1 MSAMQPKSSV
11 PEHST
16 DLAPLLAEV
25 RQAGS
30 VIAPYWPVSSF
41 VAVNPLGGLEHLPFE
56 EATAT
61 ARSLFTAD
69 THLSL
74 DDYRL
79 EHAEGRITAADLL
92 DAITKANPTG
102 SGAAF
107 QLGSAT
113 VTAAAITM
121 FDLVNGP
128 AATADSATTDP
139 FTQTLNAYLST
150 WCATYV
156 DSDTAAWSLPGKD
169 DGFFGAWRD
178 AVEDDR
184 GFTRL
189 FGKGAKAFVA
199 TVADQPLRAL
209 QQSLSHAMVAERDRA
224 EVLRAM
230 AVKLSGWAGYARWCD
245 EWAPADHRGPSLKFL
260 DVLAVRA
267 VIEAAAVQIQL
278 PDHSVP
284 ATAHDGSARVDAVIG
299 ALADGPATDS
309 QRAAVAQ
316 LIQTLPDGARR
327 HLWLQAHE
335 HNFHDR
341 LLGKLQRVDPGRP
354 EAAPDAQMVMCI
366 DVRSEGMR
374 RNLEA
379 LGHYDTY
386 GFAGFF
392 GVPVRWRPLG
402 SDLGEARCPVLV
414 SPKHEIAEM
423 PATGAAIG
431 EVEGFLGRAAA
442 TGAAQR
448 ALHDTKKHLGAPFA
462 FAEASG
468 WLTGPLAAAR
478 TFMPGKGRK
487 GQNRP
492 DTAPAV
498 DDRVSHGDGPSAP
511 SLISGLS
518 LQEQSL
524 FAEAIVRTIGMHE
537 FAPIVVLCG
546 HASATVNNP
555 HASSLDC
562 GACGGAPGGP
572 SARIASAILNE
583 PDVRANLA
591 ANGVTIPDTTWFVA
605 AEHDTVSDVVTVL
618 DPQLIPT
625 DHTDTIMRLQADL
638 ATAGV
643 QNADDRAKRLPGNP
657 ADVRDRG
664 SDWAQVRPEWGLAG
678 NAAFVVGP
686 RSITRD
692 LDLASRVFLHSYDAG
707 SDPDEVALE
716 TIMTAPLIVAQWI
729 SSQYYFSTVDNDVF
743 GAGDKMIHN
752 PVGGTVGVLRGEG
765 GDLAVGLP
773 LQSTSAGDRR
783 GHDPLRLMAVI
794 QAPLER
800 IEAIIARNTGLRQL
814 VEGEWMH
821 IAGRSHGHEPW
832 SIRTPAGTWETWQPA
847 GDTPSHDISLELA

>member
-1 MSAMQPKSSV
+1 MSEQRI
-11 PEHST
+11 
-16 DLAPLLAEV
+16 DLAPLLAQV
-25 RQAGS
+25 QQAGS
-30 VIAPYWPVSSF
+30 VVAPYWPVSSF
-41 VAVNPLGGLEHLPFE
+41 VAVNPLGGLEHLRFE
-56 EATAT
+56 EATAS
-61 ARSLFTAD
+61 ARSLYGAQ

-74 DDYRL
+74 ADYR
-79 EHAEGRITAADLL
+79 AEYALGRITDAELL
-92 DAITKANPTG
+92 SAITKANPAG
-102 SGAAF
+102 AGAAL
-107 QLGSAT
+107 QLGGASVT
-113 VTAAAITM
+113 VAEIIM
-121 FDLVNGP
+121 FDLLSGP
-128 AATADSATTDP
+128 ITPEGATEPDS
-139 FTQTLNAYLST
+139 FTQSLNSYLST

-156 DSDTAAWSLPGKD
+156 DSDTAAWALPDKE
-169 DGFFGAWRD
+169 DGFFAAWRS
-178 AVEDDR
+178 AVEVDR
-184 GFTRL
+184 GFTKL
-189 FGKGAKAFVA
+189 FGEETAVQVA
-199 TVADQPLRAL
+199 AVAHQPLLAL
-209 QQSLSHAMVAERDRA
+209 QQSLDNANIADSDRA
-224 EVLRAM
+224 EVLQLL
-230 AVKLSGWAGYARWCD
+230 AVKLPGWAGYARWCD

-260 DVLAVRA
+260 DLLAVRV
-267 VIEAAAVQIQL
+267 VIESAAGQIQRHASTQ
-278 PDHSVP
+278 PMNDV
-284 ATAHDGSARVDAVIG
+284 TVEKARIDAVIRSV
-299 ALADGPATDS
+299 ADGPVTDG
-309 QRAAVAQ
+309 QRAAVAEI
-316 LIQTLPDGARR
+316 IQNHSDDDRR

-335 HNFHDR
+335 RNFHDR

-354 EAAPDAQMVMCI
+354 EAGPDAQMVMCI
-366 DVRSEGMR
+366 DVRSEGLR
-374 RNLEA
+374 HQFEA
-379 LGHYDTY
+379 LGSYDTY

-414 SPKHEIAEM
+414 SPRHEIAEV
-423 PATGAAIG
+423 PASNAPIG

-442 TGAAQR
+442 ASAAQR

-478 TFMPGKGRK
+478 TLKPGKGLRAK
-487 GQNRP
+487 NKP

-498 DDRVSHGDGPSAP
+498 DDRVSNPSAP

-524 FAEAIVRTIGMHE
+524 FAEAIVRTIGLHE

-591 ANGVTIPDTTWFVA
+591 TNGVEIPDTTWFVP
-605 AEHDTVSDVVTVL
+605 AEHDTVSDVITIL
-618 DPQLIPT
+618 DPELIPSHHADAVT
-625 DHTDTIMRLQADL
+625 KLQADL
-638 ATAGV
+638 ATAGA
-643 QNADDRAKRLPGNP
+643 QNSIARAARLPGNP
-657 ADVRDRG
+657 ANVRDRG
-664 SDWAQVRPEWGLAG
+664 NDWAQVRPEWGLAG

-686 RSITRD
+686 RSITQE
-692 LDLASRVFLHSYDAG
+692 LDLSSRVFLHSYDAN

-716 TIMTAPLIVAQWI
+716 TIMTAPLVVAQWI

-743 GAGDKMIHN
+743 GAGDKMLHN
-752 PVGGTVGVLRGEG
+752 PVGGTVGVLRGDG
-765 GDLAVGLP
+765 GDLAIGLP

-814 VEGEWMH
+814 VEGEWIH
-821 IAGRSHGHEPW
+821 LAGRSHGHEPW

-847 GDTPSHDISLELA
+847 TETPSEDISLELA